1 GPWLLIDDNDVN
13 NNDDDSID
21 KLLKQSPSSNRRI
34 KLKTTTT
41 TAAITTLKNLSST
54 ECTIFLGLLYFIQG
68 FPYGFQDKL
77 IPLLLIIKGHS
88 PSTIG
93 FIRLLLLPWLT
104 KALFAPLIDMT
115 LSMTK
120 WIQISLFGLIMIS
133 AYNTIFPDTTV
144 NDDSNGEITW
154 QFIIALFLLNFF
166 SAFQDIAVD
175 AIAVTIYSKHR
186 DIMTGNA
193 GQIVGYKL
201 GAFFGSGIL
210 FWIYNLFNWNGL
222 FAVLTIIYTI
232 VLFIFQTYSKRL
244 SINSIDNVD
253 DNVDND
259 DQMTATNKKRRNQMI
274 KYRNPK
280 AISSL
285 NDQQQKSKID
295 KDNRET
301 TTTLPLISI
310 YIFIFVYKLGESG
323 SMAIYPLFLT
333 KFNTITS
340 QSLAFWNGTI
350 GIICSI
356 FGSLLASRLSIS
368 MLNKLIK
375 FRLLPLCLKLI
386 IIIIVISV
394 NHNHHNYGNDF
405 IKFSTTTETTTTET
419 ISSSFLNF
427 VSIISMLLLHFI
439 GGLITTMTFTLM
451 MITCQQQQQQQMS
464 RKSSSSSLRAT
475 HYTLMSTIEV
485 FGKLLLSS
493 LSGLIVDNIGFIG
506 AQSLFIL
513 LAILPCTILHYH
525 HHHGTK

>member
-1 GPWLLIDDNDVN
+1 MTMVV
-13 NNDDDSID
+13 
-21 KLLKQSPSSNRRI
+21 
-34 KLKTTTT
+34 TT
-41 TAAITTLKNLSST
+41 TATITSKNLSST
-54 ECTIFLGLLYFIQG
+54 ECTIILGLLYFIQG

-368 MLNKLIK
+368 ISNNTEKKLWKNFFKIQPTRNLKNYRLNKLIK

-386 IIIIVISV
+386 I
-394 NHNHHNYGNDF
+394 
-405 IKFSTTTETTTTET
+405 FSTTTETTTTET

-464 RKSSSSSLRAT
+464 RKSSSSLRAT